1 MNKKVEETL
10 DVIEIEVDKD
20 VATREE
26 LEKTIYLL
34 LDKISGYVKDNND
47 KWLVKVIPKQ
57 KLDEKELYREFLDK
71 LIIAKVSAKER
82 ALDREILNKLIQ

>member
-1 MNKKVEETL
+1 MNKRVEETL
-10 DVIEIEVDKD
+10 DIIEIEVDKD
-20 VATREE
+20 VATKEE

-34 LDKISGYVKDNND
+34 LDKISGYVKDIND

-71 LIIAKVSAKER
+71 LIIAKVSTRER